1 MDLNMKTDTNAKL
14 KYFIYCRKSEED
26 EDRQILS
33 IPAQLRELQEDAIKS
48 NKHVVDV
55 ITESKSAHKPGR
67 EGFNSMMARIEAGEA
82 NAISSWQINR
92 IARNSKDGGEV
103 IWYMDEGKIKQ
114 IDTPHKE
121 YRNNGDDKFFMTLEF
136 GMAKKFS
143 DDLSDNVKRGIA
155 EKYRRGEYPN
165 FGPLGY
171 LNMKVNGVV
180 NIFPD
185 PERKDLVIRIFVEY
199 SSAKYSLGELTDMVF
214 KWGLRTRRNKPISK
228 SHLHRILQN
237 PLYYGQFEH
246 GGELHNGS
254 YEPLITKKL
263 FDDVQAVL
271 IDRGK
276 PKKID
281 NEWPYAGLIKCG
293 CGCGASVIF
302 ETKKKYYKKTDRWA
316 EYTYA
321 RSSRRCGKCA
331 QPGITLKELE
341 QMIDEKLVTVSID
354 GHDWRLGIKLLN
366 AKYDSEAKHRA
377 QVVESQ
383 QRQYQRIQSE
393 LDGYFK
399 MRAREEMTSEEF
411 VIKKKSILEEQATL
425 KDKIDEGLEGQKT
438 WLELAEDFFTTAYE
452 ARNMLNSEILED
464 KRMAVKKIGWNLLL
478 MNEKLVWT
486 YQEPYDVL
494 LKPTYRSE
502 IAYQNCQL

>member
-1 MDLNMKTDTNAKL
+1 MDKL
-14 KYFIYCRKSEED
+14 IHIQYSRKSSEE
-26 EDRQILS
+26 EERQALS
-33 IPAQLRELQEDAIKS
+33 IEAQERELTDFADRVKFEVIKPRL
-48 NKHVVDV
+48 VE
-55 ITESKSAHKPGR
+55 TKSAHKPGR
-67 EGFNSMMARIEAGEA
+67 GIFNEMLDKIERGEA
-82 NAISSWQINR
+82 NAILCWKLDR
-92 IARNSKDGGEV
+92 LARNALDGGRIV
-103 IWYMDEGKIKQ
+103 WLMDEGKLKQ
-114 IDTPHKE
+114 IDTPYKSFK
-121 YRNNGDDKFFMTLEF
+121 NTADDKFLMSIEF
-136 GMAKKFS
+136 GMSKKYS
-143 DDLSDNVKRGIA
+143 DDLSDNVKRGIRQ
-155 EKYRRGEYPN
+155 KYELGQYPN
-165 FGPLGY
+165 LAPIGY
-171 LNMKVNGVV
+171 INMKIDGVI
-180 NIFPD
+180 NIYPD

-199 SSAKYSLGELTDMVF
+199 ATGKYSLGGLTDMVF

-237 PLYYGQFEH
+237 PLYHGQFEH

-271 IDRGK
+271 NDRSK

-302 ETKKKYYKKTDRWA
+302 ETKKKYYKKTDRNA

-321 RSSRRCGKCA
+321 RSSRRCSKCA
-331 QPGITLKELE
+331 QQGITLKELE
-341 QMIDEKLVTVSID
+341 QMIDEKLIPVSID
-354 GHDWRLGIKLLN
+354 EDTWRLGIKLLN

-399 MRAREEMTSEEF
+399 MRAREEMTSDEF
-411 VIKKKSILEEQATL
+411 VAKKKAILEEQAKL
-425 KDKIDEGLEGQKT
+425 KDKINEGLEGQRT

-452 ARNMLNSEILED
+452 ARNVLNSDILED

-494 LKPTYRSE
+494 LKPTYRSDLRRRE
-502 IAYQNCQL
+502 DSNLW